1 MTIITNKQTNETNM
15 ECSICYD
22 EIHADHGIKP
32 PCGHE
37 FHNKCLTQWILK
49 HSSCP
54 ICRYK
59 LADEDTLEEE
69 EEASYYENDE
79 EDGEP
84 SVHIL
89 ESEEMPLN
97 DTIFSSIFDFATEC
111 ANTNDDIWRP
121 LMDEDDMAYVISA
134 WIQKK
139 TDNTLHRIYLNI
151 RKYDE
156 NIIVDYNIEILRN
169 HTEIRE
175 EYLRTY
181 LKNVGNSMDRINAV
195 AVAIGCPI
203 LPG

>member
-1 MTIITNKQTNETNM
+1 
-15 ECSICYD
+15 
-22 EIHADHGIKP
+22 
-32 PCGHE
+32 
-37 FHNKCLTQWILK
+37 
-49 HSSCP
+49 
-54 ICRYK
+54 

-84 SVHIL
+84 TIHIL
-89 ESEEMPLN
+89 ENEEMPLN

-111 ANTNDDIWRP
+111 ANNNDDIWRP
-121 LMDEDDMAYVISA
+121 SIDEDDMTYICA

-139 TDNTLHRIYLNI
+139 TNNTLHRIYLNI
-151 RKYDE
+151 CKYDDDTN

-169 HTEIRE
+169 HIEISE

-181 LKNVGNSMDRINAV
+181 LKNVGNSMDRINSV
-195 AVAIGCPI
+195 ATGCPI